1 MRAKLSSILA
11 AGAAALLLSTA
22 SAFAELLNFS
32 AELMGAAEVPP
43 NESTGTGTLTADYD
57 TETKLFK
64 WSISYQGLSGP
75 ATAAHF
81 HGPANPDEVADPVLP
96 VSLEPA
102 AAGAEA
108 ETPAEEAEPEAP
120 AEAEPTIPAEPEAPA
135 EAEPEA
141 PAGAEAETGNG
152 AEAEAPAEAEPVTPT
167 EAEPAASAEGQPGS
181 PADPEAANQITGEA
195 TLTDEQAADLQTG
208 KWYFNI
214 HTAQYPDGELRGQLP
229 AYQE

>member
-22 SAFAELLNFS
+22 PAFAELLTFS

-57 TETKLFK
+57 TESKLFK

-75 ATAAHF
+75 ASAAHF

-108 ETPAEEAEPEAP
+108 ETPAEAAEPKAP
-120 AEAEPTIPAEPEAPA
+120 AEAEPTTPA

-167 EAEPAASAEGQPGS
+167 EAEPAAPAEDQPGS

-195 TLTDEQAADLQTG
+195 TLTDEQAADLQAG
-208 KWYFNI
+208 KWYINI